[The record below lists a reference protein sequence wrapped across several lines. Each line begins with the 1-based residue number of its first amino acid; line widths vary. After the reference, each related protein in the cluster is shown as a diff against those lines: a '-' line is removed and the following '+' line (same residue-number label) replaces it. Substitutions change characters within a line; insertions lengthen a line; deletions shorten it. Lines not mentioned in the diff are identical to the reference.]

1 MPRKTHKQMTQEK
14 KPLLYARKANV
25 LDDKL
30 DKKLKSLCEELNINL
45 RKNREKECR

>member
-14 KPLLYARKANV
+14 KPLLYARKVNV

-30 DKKLKSLCEELNINL
+30 DNKLKALAQELIN
-45 RKNREKECR
+45 KKGNDNYGNKK